1 MDTSN
6 INSDVT
12 AVKVAK
18 GYAVDPMTKKSDTT
32 HVTKAVSKIDP
43 TEVVKDLAKAVNIL
57 NEALAKDPVGL
68 RFSMDETL
76 KRPIVTVISEET
88 GEVIHQ
94 LPQEDVLR
102 AVKNIDQMR
111 GILFEDQG

>member
-6 INSDVT
+6 SNLNVT
-12 AVKVAK
+12 AAKLAK
-18 GYAVDPMTKKSDTT
+18 GYAVDPITKKSETT
-32 HVTKAVSKIDP
+32 RVTEAVTKIDP
-43 TEVVKDLAKAVNIL
+43 TEAVKDLAKAVNIL

-68 RFSMDETL
+68 RFSMNETL

-102 AVKNIDQMR
+102 AVKNIEQMR
-111 GILFEDQG
+111 GVLFQDQG